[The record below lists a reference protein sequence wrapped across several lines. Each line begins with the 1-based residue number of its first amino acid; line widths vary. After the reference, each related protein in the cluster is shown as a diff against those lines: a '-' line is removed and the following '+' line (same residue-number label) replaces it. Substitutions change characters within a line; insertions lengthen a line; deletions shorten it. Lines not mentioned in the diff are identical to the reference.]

1 MSLFQS
7 VIIALVQ
14 GLTEFLPISSTGHMT
29 IAEYFL
35 GVHQSEFSRLFA
47 VNIHLGTIMAV
58 IILYWKRFF
67 TSITIYYKLFIA
79 FIPAAVLGFLLSDYI
94 DAVLC
99 NVIVVSIALIIGGIV
114 LIFVDKWFKN
124 TVEQTEPSYKS
135 SFIIGLFQ
143 VIAMIPG
150 VSRSAATIVGGM
162 TQKLNRKKA
171 SEFSFL
177 LAVPTI
183 FAATGYKMMK
193 SYKVIN
199 SSNLSLLIIGN
210 IVAFV
215 IAVIAIKAFIGY
227 IQKYGFKIFGYYRI
241 VLGLIILL
249 LVALGYNLN
258 VGFD

>member
-7 VIIALVQ
+7 IIIAIIQ

-35 GVHQSEFSRLFA
+35 GVQQSEFSRLFA
-47 VNIHLGTIMAV
+47 VNIHFGTIMAV
-58 IILYWKRFF
+58 VILYWKRFF
-67 TSITIYYKLFIA
+67 TSVTIYYKLFIA

-99 NVIVVSIALIIGGIV
+99 NVIVVSIALILGGII
-114 LIFVDKWFKN
+114 LLFVDKWFNN
-124 TVEQTEPSYKS
+124 TDENAEPNYKS

-162 TQKLNRKKA
+162 TQKLTRKKA

-183 FAATGYKMMK
+183 FAATGYKMIK
-193 SYKVIN
+193 SYKVID
-199 SSNLSLLIIGN
+199 SSNLNMLIIGN
-210 IVAFV
+210 LVAFV
-215 IAVIAIKAFIGY
+215 IAIIAIKAFIGY
-227 IQKYGFKIFGYYRI
+227 IQKYGFKVFGYYRI
-241 VLGLIILL
+241 ALGLFILI

-258 VGFD
+258 IGFD